1 MTLGF
6 VGVGEIVSHVVR
18 ALFTGPNPPAEV
30 LLSPRSTHRSSALA
44 QSFPG
49 ARVCSS
55 NQEVVDGSDIVFIG
69 VLPGQA
75 EEVVKDLK
83 FRSDQTVVSLAAR
96 IYPEVVA
103 QWVAPASRVCQ
114 LIPLP
119 FISLHVGPLV
129 TYPNLPEVSELFD
142 GIGELVSV
150 ETGDQLRVL
159 SCASAMM
166 SSFFAFTNTGVDWA
180 IENGLDGDVAMKY
193 MYSLMKANAHE
204 GLLTAL
210 ADRHELVPGHETPGG
225 LNEYNRTTLE
235 QAGMFELLDSSLT
248 KLFTK

>member
-6 VGVGEIVSHVVR
+6 VGVGEIVSHVVK
-18 ALFTGPNPPAEV
+18 ALCTGPNPPERI
-30 LLSPRSTHRSSALA
+30 LLSPRSTHRSAHLA
-44 QSFPG
+44 NQFQQVE
-49 ARVCSS
+49 VCAS

-75 EEVVKDLK
+75 QEVISELD
-83 FRSDQTVVSLAAR
+83 FRAEQTVVSLAAR

-103 QWVAPASRVCQ
+103 TWVSPATRVCQ

-129 TYPNLPEVSELFD
+129 TYPNLPEVSELFA

-150 ETGDQLRVL
+150 ETGDQLRIL

-180 IENGLDGDVAMKY
+180 IANGLEEDVAMKY

-204 GLLTAL
+204 GLLSEAK
-210 ADRHELVPGHETPGG
+210 DRHELVPGHETPGG

-235 QAGMFELLDSSLT
+235 NSGAFALLAESLDF
-248 KLFTK
+248 LFKK